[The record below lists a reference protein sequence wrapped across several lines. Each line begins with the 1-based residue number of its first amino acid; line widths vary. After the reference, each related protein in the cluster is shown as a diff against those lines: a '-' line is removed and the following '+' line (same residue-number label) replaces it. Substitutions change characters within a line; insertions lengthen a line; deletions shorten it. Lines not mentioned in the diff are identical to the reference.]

1 LKNRGDR
8 MDIEIWF
15 DFASNYSYLSALRI
29 EERARAR
36 GVGVAWRPFLLGPVF
51 KSLGMD
57 TSPFVTQK
65 LKGAY
70 VWTDMERQCR
80 KYGLGWTRP
89 TSFPRRSILPARIAT
104 LADGQ
109 PWQGE
114 FIRRVMQLNFVE
126 DHDIED
132 HAALRRIL
140 DSLGQDGQAT
150 IAAAESDGIK
160 QGLRARTE
168 EAQRRGVFGAPTFFV
183 GDEMFWGN
191 DRLDDALEL
200 AANQR

>member
-1 LKNRGDR
+1 

-15 DFASNYSYLSALRI
+15 DFASNYSYLSAMRI
-29 EERARAR
+29 DALARDR

-51 KSLGMD
+51 KSMGMD
-57 TSPFVTQK
+57 TSPFVSQK

-70 VWTDMERQCR
+70 VWTDMQRQCR
-80 KYGLGWTRP
+80 KYGLGWTQP

-114 FIRRVMQLNFVE
+114 FIRRVMQLNFVD

-132 HAALRRIL
+132 PAALSQVL
-140 DSLGQDGQAT
+140 ESLGQDGGAVLV
-150 IAAAESDGIK
+150 AAESDDIK
-160 QGLRARTE
+160 QRLRARTE
-168 EAQRRGVFGAPTFFV
+168 EAQRRGVFGGPTFFV

-191 DRLDDALEL
+191 DRLDDALDL

>member
-1 LKNRGDR
+1 

-15 DFASNYSYLSALRI
+15 DFASNYSYLSAMRI
-29 EERARAR
+29 DALARDR

-51 KSLGMD
+51 KSMGMD
-57 TSPFVTQK
+57 TSPFVSQK

-70 VWTDMERQCR
+70 VWTDMQRQCR
-80 KYGLGWTRP
+80 KYGLGWTQP

-114 FIRRVMQLNFVE
+114 FIRRVMQLKFVD

-132 HAALRRIL
+132 PAALSQVL
-140 DSLGQDGQAT
+140 ESLGQDGGAVL
-150 IAAAESDGIK
+150 AAAESDDIK
-160 QGLRARTE
+160 QRLRARTE
-168 EAQRRGVFGAPTFFV
+168 EAQRRGVFGGPTFFV

-191 DRLDDALEL
+191 DRLDDALDL

>member
-1 LKNRGDR
+1 

-15 DFASNYSYLSALRI
+15 DFASNYSYLSAMRI
-29 EERARAR
+29 EELARAR

-57 TSPFVTQK
+57 NSPFVTQE

-70 VWTDMERQCR
+70 VWTDMERQCG
-80 KYGLGWTRP
+80 KYRLNWTRP
-89 TSFPRRSILPARIAT
+89 ASFPRRSILPARVAT

-114 FIRRVMQLNFVE
+114 FIRRVMQLNFAE

-132 HAALRRIL
+132 HAALSRIL
-140 DSLGQDGQAT
+140 DSLGQDGQAA

-191 DRLDDALEL
+191 DRLDDALDL
-200 AANQR
+200 AASQR

>member
-1 LKNRGDR
+1 

-15 DFASNYSYLSALRI
+15 DFASNYSYLSAMRI
-29 EERARAR
+29 EELARAR

-57 TSPFVTQK
+57 NSPFVTQK

-89 TSFPRRSILPARIAT
+89 ASFPRRSILPARIAT

-114 FIRRVMQLNFVE
+114 FIRKVMQLNFVE

-132 HAALRRIL
+132 HAALGRIL
-140 DSLGQDGQAT
+140 ELLGQDGGAV
-150 IAAAESDGIK
+150 IAAAEADGIK

>member
-1 LKNRGDR
+1 

-15 DFASNYSYLSALRI
+15 DFASNYSYLSTMRI
-29 EERARAR
+29 EELARAR
-36 GVGVAWRPFLLGPVF
+36 GVAVEWRPFLLGPVF
-51 KSLGMD
+51 QSLGMD

-65 LKGAY
+65 VKGAY

-109 PWQGE
+109 PWQAE
-114 FIRRVMQLNFVE
+114 FIRGVMQLNFIE
-126 DHDIED
+126 NHDIED
-132 HAALRRIL
+132 HAALSRIL
-140 DSLGQDGQAT
+140 ESLGQEGRAA

-160 QGLRARTE
+160 HGLRARTE

-183 GDEMFWGN
+183 GNEMFWGN

>member
-1 LKNRGDR
+1 MNIK
-8 MDIEIWF
+8 MWF
-15 DFASNYSYLSALRI
+15 DFASNYSYLSAMRI
-29 EERARAR
+29 EERARDR

-51 KSLGMD
+51 KSIGMD
-57 TSPFVTQK
+57 TSPFVSQK

-89 TSFPRRSILPARIAT
+89 TTFPRRSILPARIAT

-109 PWQGE
+109 PWQAE
-114 FIRRVMQLNFVE
+114 FIRRVMQLNFVD

-132 HAALRRIL
+132 PAALDKIL
-140 DSLGQDGQAT
+140 KSLGQDGSAVL
-150 IAAAESDGIK
+150 AAAETDDIK
-160 QGLRARTE
+160 QKLRARTE

-191 DRLDDALEL
+191 DRLDDALDL

>member
-1 LKNRGDR
+1 

-15 DFASNYSYLSALRI
+15 DFASNYSYLSAMRI
-29 EERARAR
+29 EELARDR

-51 KSLGMD
+51 KSIGMD

-89 TSFPRRSILPARIAT
+89 TTFPRRSILPARIAT

-109 PWQGE
+109 PWQAE
-114 FIRRVMQLNFVE
+114 FIRRVMRLNFVE
-126 DHDIED
+126 DHDMED
-132 HAALRRIL
+132 PAALSEIL
-140 DSLGQDGQAT
+140 ASLGLDGQAVL
-150 IAAAESDGIK
+150 AEAETDGIK
-160 QGLRARTE
+160 QALRARTA
-168 EAQRRGVFGAPTFFV
+168 EAQRRGVFGGPTFFV

-191 DRLDDALEL
+191 DRLDDALDL
-200 AANQR
+200 AAHQR